1 MPVVYA
7 YSFLTK
13 PIACVVVGVHVGL
26 VQVRVILPRQLS
38 QLIVGIPRHLAAL
51 VGDPCDIAVGI
62 VGIRVCGRGAVHLR
76 PVRADLPGG
85 APAAEL
91 PVPVAHCPAEAACL
105 PLKKNLM
112 KLQNTIHSKL
122 FKLRA
127 KRVLFLNL
135 IIEDITDCSR
145 VKHIPN
151 LTTI

>member
-1 MPVVYA
+1 MFRYGLSSRVSCP
-7 YSFLTK
+7 SG
-13 PIACVVVGVHVGL
+13 IVGVPGHKAV
-26 VQVRVILPRQLS
+26 
-38 QLIVGIPRHLAAL
+38 L
-51 VGDPCDIAVGI
+51 VGDPCDIAVGV

-91 PVPVAHCPAEAACL
+91 PVSVAHCPAEAACL

-127 KRVLFLNL
+127 KRVVFLNL